1 MVTIES
7 AATETQ
13 KYDYAGLKV
22 LEQQKKMLQ
31 SNAAEVSMSYE
42 QRASGIKKLQN
53 VNDFHKKSF

>member
-1 MVTIES
+1 MITIES
-7 AATETQ
+7 ATTETQ

-31 SNAAEVSMSYE
+31 SNAAEVPMSFE
-42 QRASGIKKLQN
+42 RASGIKKLQN